1 MDMAIL
7 WTAFTAHHPLHFG
20 SLGVKDQSILSA
32 QYCAKKKENTFC
44 LLSFKTPNV
53 GYVLLV

>member
-20 SLGVKDQSILSA
+20 SLGIKDQSILSA
-32 QYCAKKKENTFC
+32 QYCAKKEKTHF
-44 LLSFKTPNV
+44 LSFKTPNV
-53 GYVLLV
+53 GYVLLM